1 MGIGKGGHSGF
12 VVNVPG
18 FGWLVAIV
26 LAAAGNDVVLAVF
39 AVAVFAPVPVAAVAA
54 GIADVVAPTVVAVLQ
69 EIFVVLVSK
78 CVISRKFSPAPPAAR
93 LTLFP
98 APPVSVQS
106 SCREQAAAAEAV
118 VGC

>member
-12 VVNVPG
+12 AVSVPG
-18 FGWLVAIV
+18 FGWLVATV
-26 LAAAGNDVVLAVF
+26 LAAADNVVVLAVSV
-39 AVAVFAPVPVAAVAA
+39 AVAVFAPVLVAAVAA
-54 GIADVVAPTVVAVLQ
+54 GIADVVAPTAVAVLQ

-98 APPVSVQS
+98 VPPVSVQS
-106 SCREQAAAAEAV
+106 SCHEQAAAEAV